1 MLMVQR
7 LYMFEKPIKIF
18 MRTIK
23 IFMVALL
30 LIFATT
36 GCKKDSNTNP
46 PLRTSKN
53 VTTELISKWELRIQ
67 RGGMVPDVNF
77 APGNGNIKQF
87 NSDGTYKFYEN
98 GAVTAQGT
106 FEIKA
111 TANADHESL
120 TYIYYDHAAAGE
132 IFDIRNNT
140 LTLGTSAADG
150 PSYVYAKD

>member
-1 MLMVQR
+1 
-7 LYMFEKPIKIF
+7 

-23 IFMVALL
+23 IFTIAALL
-30 LIFATT
+30 LFAAA
-36 GCKKDSNTNP
+36 GCKKDINSSST
-46 PLRTSKN
+46 LRTSKN
-53 VTTELISKWELRIQ
+53 VTTELFSKWELRIQ

-87 NSDGTYKFYEN
+87 NADGTYKFYEN

-106 FEIKA
+106 FEIKVGS
-111 TANADHESL
+111 NSDNESL
-120 TYIYYDHAAAGE
+120 KYIYYDHATTGE
-132 IFDIRNNT
+132 IFEIRDNT